1 MEKIGITKEIDDLG
15 RLQIPKDIQERLGLK
30 KNVQL
35 IITKEGLL
43 IKKEGYRLVK
53 LADDSLPNQ
62 ARKKSTH
69 RECSFYL

>member
-15 RLQIPKDIQERLGLK
+15 RLQIPKDIRERLGLK

-43 IKKEGYRLVK
+43 II
-53 LADDSLPNQ
+53 
-62 ARKKSTH
+62 
-69 RECSFYL
+69 

>member
-15 RLQIPKDIQERLGLK
+15 RLQIPKDIRERLGLK

-53 LADDSLPNQ
+53 LDDDSLPDQ
-62 ARKKSTH
+62 A
-69 RECSFYL
+69 

>member
-15 RLQIPKDIQERLGLK
+15 RLQIPKDIRERLGLK

-53 LADDSLPNQ
+53 LADESLPDQ
-62 ARKKSTH
+62 A
-69 RECSFYL
+69 